1 MSVSMSVSEAAAALH
16 VSERTIWRQIKDG
29 RLRTIRDGRNVRVLL
44 AGGDGRA
51 HAVGEGVAVYGTSPA
66 SDPVVA
72 PWPFT
77 AEKIAAQAQR
87 LRAQRLAAVAELRR
101 LALEV
106 KPDPEGRSFMDFL
119 RNEDEPPWDV
129 EAR

>member
-1 MSVSMSVSEAAAALH
+1 MSVPEAAAALD

-29 RLRTIRDGRNVRVLL
+29 RLRTVRDGRRVRVLM
-44 AGGDGRA
+44 AGEDGRT
-51 HAVGEGVAVYGTSPA
+51 HAVGDRVVAYGTSPA
-66 SDPVVA
+66 SDPVAA

-77 AEKIAAQAQR
+77 AEKVAAQAQR

-106 KPDPEGRSFMDFL
+106 KPDPDGLTAVDYL
-119 RNEDEPPWDV
+119 REWRDPETEPDLD
-129 EAR
+129 AS

>member
-1 MSVSMSVSEAAAALH
+1 

-29 RLRTIRDGRNVRVLL
+29 RLRTIRDGRNVRVLVDTQ
-44 AGGDGRA
+44 ARTRA
-51 HAVGEGVAVYGTSPA
+51 IGEAVAAYGTSPA

-119 RNEDEPPWDV
+119 RNEDETPWDV